1 MAGAATVIVVV
12 IAGLAVAGYF
22 LFTRP
27 HGDPLTPADAIVVL
41 GGEDDGR
48 VQYGME
54 LARQG
59 YAHTVVIS
67 SGFLERSPA
76 FHRACASSGPAV
88 TVICFR
94 PDPFTTQ
101 GEAKFVQ
108 QKATEFGWHHVI
120 LVSWNFHMIRARYIF
135 GQCFDGTVTMRPVQT
150 HYNYSLGW
158 WTWIYA
164 YQYGALVKAA
174 VLGC

>member
-1 MAGAATVIVVV
+1 MRGIRRALLGATVTIVVL
-12 IAGLAVAGYF
+12 IAALAVAGYF

-27 HGDPLTPADAIVVL
+27 HVDPLTKADAVVVL

-59 YAHTVVIS
+59 YAHNVVIS
-67 SGFLERSPA
+67 TGFLERSPA
-76 FHRACASSGPAV
+76 LHRACASSGPAV

-101 GEAKFVQ
+101 GEALTAQ
-108 QKATEFGWHHVI
+108 IAALPADLER
-120 LVSWNFHMIRARYIF
+120 LE
-135 GQCFDGTVTMRPVQT
+135 
-150 HYNYSLGW
+150 
-158 WTWIYA
+158 
-164 YQYGALVKAA
+164 GALAA
-174 VLGC
+174 AAPAPPAAASLLVHPGSPNSGRKENLQCPS

>member
-1 MAGAATVIVVV
+1 VIVVV
-12 IAGLAVAGYF
+12 IAALAVAGYF

-27 HGDPLTPADAIVVL
+27 HADPLTPADAIVVL

-59 YAHTVVIS
+59 YAHNVVIS
-67 SGFLERSPA
+67 TGLLERSPA
-76 FHRACASSGPAV
+76 LYRACASSGPAV
-88 TVICFR
+88 RVICFR

-108 QKATEFGWHHVI
+108 QQATEFGWHHVI
-120 LVSWNFHMIRARYIF
+120 LVSWNFHMVRARYIF